1 MSVGFA
7 MLVHEPLGR
16 AVQVARH
23 WASAGCP
30 IVIHVDKSVGRAAYD
45 GFVRDLADFPD
56 ILFCDRHSCEW
67 GTWSLVAASQTAATM
82 LLDRFPDVRH
92 AFLASGSCLPLRP
105 VEELRKYL
113 AENPRT
119 DFIESVT
126 TKDVPWTI
134 GGLDNERF
142 SFSFPFS
149 WKRQRFL
156 FDRYVRLQRLI
167 GRQREIPENIVP
179 HLGSQWWCLTRRT
192 LTAILDDPKRDVF
205 ERYFRRVW
213 IPDESYYQTLV
224 RRYSERIESRSLT
237 LSKFDFQG
245 KPHIFYDDHLQLL
258 RRSDCFVARKIWPQ
272 ADRLYSSFLGAPP
285 PAGHRAD
292 PNPGKIDQLF
302 ARAVDRR
309 TRGRAGLYMQSRF
322 PNWDWENGKTAGP
335 YSVFS
340 GFGDLFEDF
349 GGWMSRQT
357 GCRVHGHLYAP
368 KRAEFAEG
376 LTDFAG
382 GLTDSAALR
391 DYNPVAF
398 LTNLIWNT
406 RGERQGFLFGPA
418 DNQKIA
424 PFIAADPNA
433 QISVIS
439 GAWAIPLFHSN
450 LNFGDIRMTAA
461 GLQKIETKCLDVLR
475 SPHTRARVR
484 IWTMAEFLEHPMEA
498 LQTVAG
504 EIGLQNEGRL
514 AEAPR
519 LRNLDGF
526 GQFLQNLKNQGMHPH
541 LMGEFSIGSDPG
553 GSART
558 AHKPK
563 LVK

>member
-205 ERYFRRVW
+205 E
-213 IPDESYYQTLV
+213 
-224 RRYSERIESRSLT
+224 
-237 LSKFDFQG
+237 
-245 KPHIFYDDHLQLL
+245 
-258 RRSDCFVARKIWPQ
+258 
-272 ADRLYSSFLGAPP
+272 
-285 PAGHRAD
+285 
-292 PNPGKIDQLF
+292 
-302 ARAVDRR
+302 
-309 TRGRAGLYMQSRF
+309 
-322 PNWDWENGKTAGP
+322 
-335 YSVFS
+335 
-340 GFGDLFEDF
+340 
-349 GGWMSRQT
+349 
-357 GCRVHGHLYAP
+357 
-368 KRAEFAEG
+368 
-376 LTDFAG
+376 
-382 GLTDSAALR
+382 
-391 DYNPVAF
+391 
-398 LTNLIWNT
+398 
-406 RGERQGFLFGPA
+406 
-418 DNQKIA
+418 
-424 PFIAADPNA
+424 
-433 QISVIS
+433 
-439 GAWAIPLFHSN
+439 
-450 LNFGDIRMTAA
+450 
-461 GLQKIETKCLDVLR
+461 
-475 SPHTRARVR
+475 
-484 IWTMAEFLEHPMEA
+484 
-498 LQTVAG
+498 
-504 EIGLQNEGRL
+504 
-514 AEAPR
+514 
-519 LRNLDGF
+519 
-526 GQFLQNLKNQGMHPH
+526 
-541 LMGEFSIGSDPG
+541 
-553 GSART
+553 
-558 AHKPK
+558 
-563 LVK
+563 